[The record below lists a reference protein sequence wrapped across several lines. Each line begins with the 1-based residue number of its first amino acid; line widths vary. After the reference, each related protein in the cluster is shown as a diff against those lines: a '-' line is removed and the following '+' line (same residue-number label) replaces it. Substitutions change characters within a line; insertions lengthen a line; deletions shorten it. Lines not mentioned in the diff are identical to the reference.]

1 MTQKQSNNPIPEEFK
16 RIRSF
21 SSQRNS
27 MTTGQARAIETLG
40 PKWLIPS
47 SDKLLNFEH
56 EFGRIAPTILEIGFG
71 MGETTEKICLA
82 KPDHNFIGVEVF
94 AAGVGAMLM
103 RIRDSNLSNIKLIK
117 EDAYVVLT
125 KMIPLESLS
134 GVHIFF
140 PDPWHKKR
148 HHKRR
153 LIQDEFVEIICQRL
167 VSGGYIHC
175 ATDWEEYAHQML
187 EVLSK
192 NKSLINQSPYEHGF
206 SDKPSYRPQTKF
218 ETRGFR
224 LGHGSWDLV
233 FKKH

>member
-1 MTQKQSNNPIPEEFK
+1 MTQNTIPDQFR

-27 MTTGQARAIETLG
+27 MTTGQARAISELG
-40 PKWLIPS
+40 PKWLIPY
-47 SDKLLNFEH
+47 SDELLDFEA
-56 EFGRIAPTILEIGFG
+56 EFGRIAPTYLEIGFG
-71 MGETTEKICLA
+71 MGETTEKICLSR
-82 KPDHNFIGVEVF
+82 PEHNFIGVEVF

-103 RIRDSNLSNIKLIK
+103 RIRDSQLSNIKIIK
-117 EDAYVVLT
+117 EDAYLVLE

-153 LIQDEFVEIICQRL
+153 LIQKPFIDFLSQRIM
-167 VSGGYIHC
+167 SGGYIHC
-175 ATDWEEYAHQML
+175 ATDWEDYAHQML
-187 EVLSK
+187 DVL
-192 NKSLINQSPYEHGF
+192 KSCNYLINQSMHEHGF
-206 SDKPSYRPQTKF
+206 SDKPDYRPQTKF

-224 LGHGSWDLV
+224 LGHESWDLI